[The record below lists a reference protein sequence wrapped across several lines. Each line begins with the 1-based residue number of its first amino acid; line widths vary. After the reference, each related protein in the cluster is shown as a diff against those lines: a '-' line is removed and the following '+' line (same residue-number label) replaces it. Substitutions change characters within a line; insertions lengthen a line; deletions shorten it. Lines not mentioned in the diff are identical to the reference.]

1 MTPEEAEVM
10 TPEAAE
16 VIDTDEL
23 LSDLQASNTD
33 LSRLVAAVLR
43 DRRPYVVVP
52 VQAVMAWERREP
64 EQWARVSE
72 WLAAHNVSLVQ
83 I

>member
-1 MTPEEAEVM
+1 MTPA
-10 TPEAAE
+10 EAA

-23 LSDLQASNTD
+23 LSDLRASSTD
-33 LSRLVAAVLR
+33 LSRLVTGVLR
-43 DRRPYVVVP
+43 DRSPYVVVP
-52 VQAVMAWERREP
+52 IQAVMAWERREP

-72 WLAAHNVSLVQ
+72 WLDAHNVSLVK

>member
-1 MTPEEAEVM
+1 MTPEEAVVA
-10 TPEAAE
+10 P

-23 LSDLQASNTD
+23 LSELRTSNTD
-33 LSRLVAAVLR
+33 LSRLVAAVLH

-52 VQAVMAWERREP
+52 WQAAIAWERREP
-64 EQWARVSE
+64 EQWAKVSD
-72 WLAAHNVSLVQ
+72 WLAAHNVSLVK